1 MKCSFKKKDGVILE
15 TIETE
20 GDVISDACNS
30 IMSNKPA
37 STLQL
42 RPFLKIKIKKME
54 SEVDKPN

>member
-1 MKCSFKKKDGVILE
+1 MKCSFMKKGGVILE

-20 GDVISDACNS
+20 GDAISDACNS
-30 IMSNKPA
+30 ITSSKPA

-54 SEVDKPN
+54 SEIDKPN